1 MLKKET
7 IPKGSVALLATRG
20 WLQKWGRS
28 GRYSYTVLWKTI
40 CALPS
45 FKKLNFLKSFHHV
58 LSDIKLTQHIRKTAY
73 ESSPIWWQE
82 FNGRVGWMTVTCWTH
97 RYCSQ
102 LRHWLRWWWWSQM
115 SGSWTP
121 RLSDRHGCW
130 RTWLLSLGLLHRLLL
145 WWWCYTKQEGR
156 WPPVLPGGVSGY
168 GGGLPAISH
177 RPREPWRNSMFKA
190 LLVTWAQKTNYS

>member
-28 GRYSYTVLWKTI
+28 GRYSYTVLWKSI

-58 LSDIKLTQHIRKTAY
+58 LSDIKLTQHIRKTSY

-102 LRHWLRWWWWSQM
+102 MVVMVANERQLDTQAKWQTWVLENLAAQSGAASSPSALVVVLHQTGRQM
-115 SGSWTP
+115 TPSPSWRCFRQWAACHLTQAQ
-121 RLSDRHGCW
+121 R
-130 RTWLLSLGLLHRLLL
+130 
-145 WWWCYTKQEGR
+145 
-156 WPPVLPGGVSGY
+156 
-168 GGGLPAISH
+168 
-177 RPREPWRNSMFKA
+177 A
-190 LLVTWAQKTNYS
+190 LAWQYV